1 MVKIDQHGAQL
12 TVEER
17 VADGLTV
24 PGKLRLESTHF
35 DHQSQ
40 QRGDHFFARDY
51 QHVAQRQNP
60 CNERMHGDRQLMD
73 LRATGAYGIPLRY
86 SCEQM
91 STLSF
96 LVERAAELFS
106 RTHVSPLSEATIE
119 ELREALI
126 EQLKHQDS
134 PTPRL
139 AKLLRKVGSEAK
151 EKRLKPEELLVVF
164 KQLWNT
170 LSESGHTDQY
180 ERVRQQLVT
189 LCIQAYYAE

>member
-60 CNERMHGDRQLMD
+60 SMKGCTV
-73 LRATGAYGIPLRY
+73 TGNLWTFG
-86 SCEQM
+86 
-91 STLSF
+91 
-96 LVERAAELFS
+96 
-106 RTHVSPLSEATIE
+106 
-119 ELREALI
+119 
-126 EQLKHQDS
+126 
-134 PTPRL
+134 RL
-139 AKLLRKVGSEAK
+139 ALTGS
-151 EKRLKPEELLVVF
+151 P
-164 KQLWNT
+164 
-170 LSESGHTDQY
+170 
-180 ERVRQQLVT
+180 
-189 LCIQAYYAE
+189 